1 MDLESSIFVTA
12 VNLENKIRCAMACC
26 IFCCRGSLFLYR
38 FFFFFLTE
46 SFFFAALSTW
56 TKFLHFVPS
65 DGIVCFHVFTGP
77 DGCVDHLLLISLFF
91 FCNFSTIFLK
101 FYSQ

>member
-1 MDLESSIFVTA
+1 MQWLVAFSVVVARYFFID
-12 VNLENKIRCAMACC
+12 
-26 IFCCRGSLFLYR
+26 
-38 FFFFFLTE
+38 FFFFLTE

-65 DGIVCFHVFTGP
+65 DGIVCFYVFTGP

-91 FCNFSTIFLK
+91 FFSYYIFEVLQPIDK
-101 FYSQ
+101 CWLHCI